1 MMVADGDE
9 TFLIGS
15 YHLPKVENPYQVL
28 AENGYNLVHLAA
40 EQQALDAAGRYG
52 LKGWLTTGCITE
64 ENRDKDRKRISDM
77 VRGMK
82 NHPAFLCWEIVDE
95 PAFTWN
101 SAEQRKPAELV
112 IETYELIKH
121 EDPDHLVYTN
131 HGPVN
136 LVSTLQ
142 KYNPGTDIIAC
153 DVYPVIPHG
162 IKPSY
167 ALFPDGLQGDL
178 LNPYLSQVGEYAEKM
193 HRVSGHSKPLIMV
206 LQGFAW
212 EMLKEEDERD
222 PAMIQYPTFEESR
235 FMAYNAVIHGAIGI
249 NYWGVTYT
257 PQPSPFMDD
266 LNRLTR
272 ELAGVRHVLSARTL
286 EMRIEKTYHELG
298 YSVDTGVEI
307 LAKLVDGVTY
317 LITAN
322 SDKNPVRV
330 SLSRLDA
337 FKTAVVLNEDRTI
350 STVSGELTDDY
361 KPFDVHVYRL
371 E

>member
-1 MMVADGDE
+1 
-9 TFLIGS
+9 
-15 YHLPKVENPYQVL
+15 
-28 AENGYNLVHLAA
+28 
-40 EQQALDAAGRYG
+40 
-52 LKGWLTTGCITE
+52 
-64 ENRDKDRKRISDM
+64 
-77 VRGMK
+77 
-82 NHPAFLCWEIVDE
+82 
-95 PAFTWN
+95 
-101 SAEQRKPAELV
+101 
-112 IETYELIKH
+112 
-121 EDPDHLVYTN
+121 
-131 HGPVN
+131 
-136 LVSTLQ
+136 
-142 KYNPGTDIIAC
+142 
-153 DVYPVIPHG
+153 
-162 IKPSY
+162 
-167 ALFPDGLQGDL
+167 L

-193 HRVSGHSKPLIMV
+193 HRVSEHSKPLIMV

-235 FMAYNAVIHGAIGI
+235 FMAYNAIIHGTIGI
-249 NYWGVTYT
+249 NYWGMSYT
-257 PQPSPFMDD
+257 PQPSPFMND

-272 ELAGVRHVLSARTL
+272 ELAGMQHVLSARTL

-330 SLSRLDA
+330 SLSGLDA
-337 FKTAVVLNEDRTI
+337 ITTAAVLNEDRTI

-371 E
+371 D